1 MRAALVRNGIVENLI
16 IAGPDY
22 APDAGCEL
30 VPIGDDPVAIGAAWD
45 GVSFTLPVPAAV
57 PVPEAVTMRQ
67 ARVALLHLGLFDQ
80 VEAALQG
87 IPDDLQRRVAL
98 QTWEYSGAVER
109 NNPLILML
117 GPAIGLTP
125 AQIDGLFRLA
135 ATL

>member
-1 MRAALVRNGIVENLI
+1 MRAALVCNGIVENLI

-22 APDAGCEL
+22 VPEDGCQL
-30 VPIGDDPVAIGAAWD
+30 VPIGDEPVQIGAAWN
-45 GVSFTLPVPAAV
+45 GVRFTPPPPPPA

-87 IPDDLQRRVAL
+87 IPNDLQRRVAL

-125 AQIDGLFRLA
+125 AQIDDLFRLA
-135 ATL
+135 VTL